1 MGESN
6 PEVPQTLTYKLVS
19 KLCFVTEI
27 NIQPFQVLMKNI
39 YIFLHSVFSMMI
51 VLYGHTLQKS
61 FQWFSSSY
69 QNLFLPLVYFCRLN
83 CWDGWCLQLMAYSTF
98 DSGSSA
104 ICGLT
109 VAGDISLHWDTSSSY
124 QVIANGVS
132 KSLSL
137 RCCPETSC
145 AIKAIEDD
153 DIIEPLEVETNGSV
167 EMEKLKK
174 NHRVYA
180 FLARRLHYYV
190 TRDCISEAICA
201 SSTNNYLKENIHN
214 TLVLNGGTSYWS
226 SRGEIS
232 PDVPETLTYKLVP
245 ELRFITKIRIHL
257 IQGNQNERLILQVTM
272 SHILHPFEDHLV
284 WTYTSEKFPLVHK
297 NCLGTFSLP
306 EPVPGSLPLVDICKL
321 DFWVGFLASYVIA
334 SEFSKILC
342 LRLFPETSS
351 VIAAIEENNI
361 IEPSEVESTGSVEV
375 EKLKKNH
382 QIYALLARGLA
393 PSLTK
398 DCIFEAISASS
409 TDHYPEEMIH
419 LTLEPTDR
427 VYGRPSY
434 WSSLGESNPEVPE
447 TLTYKL
453 VSKLCFITEINIQPF
468 QVFYDDFP
476 ICSAKAVRFR
486 VGHVRDLQRE
496 RYLIGDYRA
505 GRRSIEDQA
514 VWTYTSEKFPM
525 IQENCLQNFKLPE
538 PVLAVG
544 GLLQIELLGRVALA
558 VDDLFYF
565 CITHVQVV
573 GRPLGDDF
581 VAELID
587 QSRKCVLKVLEHLK
601 CCSIDISKSS
611 STYFLWKSH
620 SGFGPK
626 LLTEMDDFLP
636 LLNRDLSLK
645 IFSCLDEPADVVR
658 ASAVSHSLRAF
669 VIANGVSKSL
679 CLRWC
684 PETSCAIEAIAGT
697 I

>member
-1 MGESN
+1 MCSAVIASVEPLEVETAVSVKAEKLKKNHQFYALLARGLAHFLTKHCIFEAISASSTDHYPEEMIQLTLEPSDRVYGKPSYWSSMAESK

-19 KLCFVTEI
+19 KLCFITEI
-27 NIQPFQVLMKNI
+27 NIQPF
-39 YIFLHSVFSMMI
+39 
-51 VLYGHTLQKS
+51 
-61 FQWFSSSY
+61 
-69 QNLFLPLVYFCRLN
+69 
-83 CWDGWCLQLMAYSTF
+83 
-98 DSGSSA
+98 
-104 ICGLT
+104 
-109 VAGDISLHWDTSSSY
+109 

-132 KSLSL
+132 KSLCL

-145 AIKAIEDD
+145 AIKAIEHDN
-153 DIIEPLEVETNGSV
+153 IIEPLEVQTNGS
-167 EMEKLKK
+167 
-174 NHRVYA
+174 
-180 FLARRLHYYV
+180 LHYYV

-201 SSTNNYLKENIHN
+201 SGTNNYLKENIHN
-214 TLVLNGGTSYWS
+214 TLVLNGGASYWS
-226 SRGEIS
+226 CRGEIN

-257 IQGNQNERLILQVTM
+257 IQ
-272 SHILHPFEDHLV
+272 
-284 WTYTSEKFPLVHK
+284 
-297 NCLGTFSLP
+297 
-306 EPVPGSLPLVDICKL
+306 
-321 DFWVGFLASYVIA
+321 VIA

-361 IEPSEVESTGSVEV
+361 IEPSG
-375 EKLKKNH
+375 
-382 QIYALLARGLA
+382 ARGLA

-486 VGHVRDLQRE
+486 VGHVRDLQLE

-505 GRRSIEDQA
+505 GRRSIEDQV

-525 IQENCLQNFKLPE
+525 VQENCLQNFKLPE

-544 GLLQIELLGRVALA
+544 GLLQIEL
-558 VDDLFYF
+558 
-565 CITHVQVV
+565 ITHVQVV
-573 GRPLGDDF
+573 GRPLRDDF

-587 QSRKCVLKVLEHLK
+587 QSRKCVLK
-601 CCSIDISKSS
+601 
-611 STYFLWKSH
+611 Y
-620 SGFGPK
+620 
-626 LLTEMDDFLP
+626 
-636 LLNRDLSLK
+636 N
-645 IFSCLDEPADVVR
+645 
-658 ASAVSHSLRAF
+658 
-669 VIANGVSKSL
+669 
-679 CLRWC
+679 
-684 PETSCAIEAIAGT
+684 PETATCNN
-697 I
+697 